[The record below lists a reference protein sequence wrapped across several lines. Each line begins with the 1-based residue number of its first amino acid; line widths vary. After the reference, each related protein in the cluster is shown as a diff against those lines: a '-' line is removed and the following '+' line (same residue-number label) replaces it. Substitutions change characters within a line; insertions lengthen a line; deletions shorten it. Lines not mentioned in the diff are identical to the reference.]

1 MRGRRRRGG
10 GGGGEGRDRVKRGFV
25 PWDGYG
31 RLDREGGRGAVNRRK
46 QASFLIET
54 DHSQQP

>member
-1 MRGRRRRGG
+1 M
-10 GGGGEGRDRVKRGFV
+10 KRGFV

-54 DHSQQP
+54 DHSQ